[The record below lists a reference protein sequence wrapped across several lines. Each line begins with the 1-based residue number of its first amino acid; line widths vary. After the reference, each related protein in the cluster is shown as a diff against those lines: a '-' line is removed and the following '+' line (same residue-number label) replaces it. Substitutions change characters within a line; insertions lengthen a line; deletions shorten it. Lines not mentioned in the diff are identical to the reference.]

1 VEVFCRESEESSPAS
16 GAEQH
21 ADDSGNRAS
30 VELYAL
36 GPQAAYDAN
45 AAFKVEN
52 HGESADGQDP
62 FAVS

>member
-1 VEVFCRESEESSPAS
+1 MEVFCGESEESSPAT

-36 GPQAAYDAN
+36 GPQAAKNAN
-45 AAFKVEN
+45 AVFKVEN
-52 HGESADGQDP
+52 HGESADRQDP
-62 FAVS
+62 LAVS